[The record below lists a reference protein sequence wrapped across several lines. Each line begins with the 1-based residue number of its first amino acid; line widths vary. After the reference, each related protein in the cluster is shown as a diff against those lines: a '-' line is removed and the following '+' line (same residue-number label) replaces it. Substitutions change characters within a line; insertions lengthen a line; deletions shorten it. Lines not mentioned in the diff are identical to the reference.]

1 MTSAKDGLISAPVT
15 LASVP
20 VPTIGQGS
28 RVVVFYDPKVGRRDE
43 TEKREQ
49 NELTKKKTT
58 KELGIRDQSGRQN
71 DQRRAGQNRLC
82 GTRDNS
88 PKATKWPI

>member
-1 MTSAKDGLISAPVT
+1 MTSAKDGLISARVT

-20 VPTIGQGS
+20 VPVTIGQGS

-43 TEKREQ
+43 TEKGTKRA
-49 NELTKKKTT
+49 NE
-58 KELGIRDQSGRQN
+58 EEDDERVRDQSGRQN